1 MSPSMKPKHAP
12 PIYDE
17 VFALGTAWLDAG
29 GGDDPTEDDWMDPRY
44 NDLPCP
50 ALDHAREQRAHRKG
64 RRRLNPSEAWRV
76 EAKRARALC
85 LEAVRVANSISPP
98 TGDWRRHGEAAR
110 PYFHAMHVAA
120 QLLCKGTCAWARAR
134 VLAHTAGD
142 GEGLAYCTR
151 GLRAAQAAQRPP
163 LWWQDVGPW
172 REAQEGLCEAG
183 EARVCARMPG
193 CEGVLGVGLP

>member
-1 MSPSMKPKHAP
+1 MAAP
-12 PIYDE
+12 PTPY
-17 VFALGTAWLDAG
+17 ALGNVDRGATDGDRTVMVSLKVDDNFYGRVRYFYRPPTADEL
-29 GGDDPTEDDWMDPRY
+29 
-44 NDLPCP
+44 
-50 ALDHAREQRAHRKG
+50 EQRRRERRAKRKG
-64 RRRLNPSEAWRV
+64 RRRLNPAEAWRV

-85 LEAVRVANSISPP
+85 LAAVRVANSISPP

-163 LWWQDVGPW
+163 LWWQDVGSW

-183 EARVCARMPG
+183 GARVCARMPG